1 LRIRTVEHDR
11 QLIQL
16 PLIFRGNR
24 TQTDHINE
32 RQTSRRPRAT
42 ADQAIP
48 MSAKPPA
55 GTGIGQTGFFKRV
68 IRAVKGEQW
77 SREEI
82 QDLLQQSEDVLDP
95 QEQDML
101 TGVLEVAE
109 TQVREVMI
117 PRSQM
122 IVIEREQSRQEM
134 LDVII
139 ESGHSRFP
147 VIGEDRDEVLG
158 ILLAKDLLRHFSQ
171 SPDAELH
178 VEKYLRPASVI
189 PESKRLNT
197 LLKEFRDSHNHMAIV
212 VDEYGGVAGLL
223 TIEDVLEEIV
233 GEIDDEHD
241 QEEAEFIQAEAE
253 RNGRPCYAVRALTR
267 IDDFNEYF
275 ECDLVDDDYDTIG
288 GLVLHELGRLPRR
301 GEEVKFNGFD
311 FRVTKADRR
320 RIDTLSVQRET
331 PEIQAG

>member
-1 LRIRTVEHDR
+1 MND
-11 QLIQL
+11 
-16 PLIFRGNR
+16 
-24 TQTDHINE
+24 
-32 RQTSRRPRAT
+32 
-42 ADQAIP
+42 
-48 MSAKPPA
+48 KPPST
-55 GTGIGQTGFFKRV
+55 TGSGQTGIVKRV
-68 IRAVKGEQW
+68 IRAIKGKPW

-82 QDLLQQSEDVLDP
+82 QDLLQQAESVFDP

-101 TGVLEVAE
+101 TGVFEVAE
-109 TQVREVMI
+109 TQVREVMV

-122 IVIEREQSRQEM
+122 VVIECDQSLDEM

-158 ILLAKDLLRHFSQ
+158 IMLAKDLLRHFSD
-171 SPDAELH
+171 SSGGDMH
-178 VEKYLRPASVI
+178 VEKFLRPAAVI

-212 VDEYGGVAGLL
+212 VDEYGGVSGLL

-241 QEEAEFIQAEAE
+241 PEEDEFIRQEAE
-253 RNGRPCYAVRALTR
+253 RDGRPCFAVRALTR
-267 IDDFNEYF
+267 IDDFNDYF
-275 ECDLVDDDYDTIG
+275 ECDLTDDDYETVG
-288 GLVLHELGRLPRR
+288 GLVMHELGRLPRG
-301 GEEVKFNGFD
+301 GERVKFNGFD

-320 RIDTLSVQRET
+320 RIDTLMVQRLLHET
-331 PEIQAG
+331 AAEE